1 MTLPNYPN
9 LVCHG
14 RVNIRYSSLVKSK
27 KRQQNQLEIS
37 SPRIPFSRI
46 SFKSQTFSTVC
57 PLSHLI
63 THGTD
68 SKPDAL
74 QLDLNKTFD
83 RLDLSA
89 LKFILQPQNDFNSA
103 TSSDVKN
110 DKTQENCFSS
120 TKIFQVLKT

>member
-9 LVCHG
+9 RLSYG
-14 RVNIRYSSLVKSK
+14 RVNIRYSSLVNFKSDNK
-27 KRQQNQLEIS
+27 INLKS
-37 SPRIPFSRI
+37 VPPRIPIFSNLI
-46 SFKSQTFSTVC
+46 QVPNILTVC

-83 RLDLSA
+83 RLDLST
-89 LKFILQPQNDFNSA
+89 LKFIQQPQNDFNSA

-110 DKTQENCFSS
+110 DKAQENRFSS
-120 TKIFQVLKT
+120 TQVIKI